1 MALNVHQTHILVNAD
16 CASRAIGA
24 FRRMRQ
30 DVHMAQKPHH
40 RRRPIFLRQ
49 WREHRGKT
57 LVQVAEHIHMS
68 HGQLSRIERG
78 TQPFNEQLLDVL
90 ADLYMC
96 DPVDLLIR
104 DPTNDRGIWSI
115 WDQAKEGERRQ
126 ITALA
131 ETVVNMGKAVNQE
144 R

>member
-1 MALNVHQTHILVNAD
+1 MGRNVYQTHIDVNAE
-16 CASRAIGA
+16 CVWPGIGA
-24 FRRMRQ
+24 Q
-30 DVHMAQKPHH
+30 ILQVQNVCMAKRAHPLK

-78 TQPFNEQLLDVL
+78 DQPYNEELLDVL

-104 DPTNDRGIWSI
+104 NPLNPDGIWSI
-115 WDQAKEGERRQ
+115 WDRVPAVERPK
-126 ITALA
+126 ALA
-131 ETVVNMGKAVNQE
+131 VLEAFTRTGTDG
-144 R
+144 